1 MLRSFLNE
9 REKKDIICKIYIA
22 SIRSLGPSESLPFEL
37 VLIVMAFFGSTIT
50 NFKMQ

>member
-22 SIRSLGPSESLPFEL
+22 SISLRPSESLPFEL